1 MLIFSPKFVV
11 FSRAPEEVV
20 RMKTTTTKG
29 PKEVARGQTIS
40 PRKPRRR
47 RTRTSTSTRG
57 RTTARSKSS
66 CHQRPITE
74 ESTSEFSV
82 SEENKVL
89 IVCVCTL
96 SQNVRPSGYLGS
108 REIINYPRPTQQKP
122 LPPIHKAFSHTIALS
137 LLHISIT
144 FLW

>member
-1 MLIFSPKFVV
+1 
-11 FSRAPEEVV
+11 
-20 RMKTTTTKG
+20 MKTTTTKG

-89 IVCVCTL
+89 IVCVYTQPKCAAFRL
-96 SQNVRPSGYLGS
+96 LGQPG
-108 REIINYPRPTQQKP
+108 N
-122 LPPIHKAFSHTIALS
+122 H
-137 LLHISIT
+137 
-144 FLW
+144 